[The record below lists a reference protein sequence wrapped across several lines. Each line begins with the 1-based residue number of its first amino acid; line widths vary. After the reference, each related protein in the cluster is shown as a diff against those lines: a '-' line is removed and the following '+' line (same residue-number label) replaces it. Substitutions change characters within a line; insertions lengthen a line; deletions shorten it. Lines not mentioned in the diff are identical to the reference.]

1 MSKDRPKRLFGGISM
16 LYEVTSGKTLEAIG
30 QGIEEAAARHKF
42 GVIAVLNLKETMA
55 KKGVEF
61 AGECLIYEVCNPHQA
76 KKVLEANGAVSTALP
91 CRISVYRAGE
101 GFRLATILP
110 TALIKMF
117 DNPSLEPVAQ
127 EVEAALVAIMQ
138 EAA

>member
-1 MSKDRPKRLFGGISM
+1 MLFEIQSN
-16 LYEVTSGKTLEAIG
+16 KNLEAIDLG
-30 QGIEEAAARHKF
+30 LQEAAARHQF
-42 GVIAVLNLKETMA
+42 GIITVHNLKETMA

-61 AGECLIYEVCNPHQA
+61 DGECLVYEVCNPHQA

-91 CRISVYRAGE
+91 CRISVYRSG
-101 GFRLATILP
+101 GGYRLATILP
-110 TALIKMF
+110 TALMKMF